1 MTNNPRTYNFHDLE
15 VGQSIICEGKP
26 IRIRPALRSHAE
38 LYDKKFTT
46 EKTENKNQLK
56 ITRVL

>member
-1 MTNNPRTYNFHDLE
+1 MINKYNFHELAIGE
-15 VGQSIICEGKP
+15 STVCEGKP
-26 IRIRPALRSHAE
+26 VRIRPALRSHAE